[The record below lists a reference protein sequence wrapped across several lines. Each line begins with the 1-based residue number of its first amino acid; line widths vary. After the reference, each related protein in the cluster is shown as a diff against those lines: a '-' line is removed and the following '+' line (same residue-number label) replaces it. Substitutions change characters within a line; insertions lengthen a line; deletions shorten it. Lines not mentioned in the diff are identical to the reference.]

1 MIKRLPMIG
10 LMPAIGLMIGG
21 TVAMAVMCD
30 ALVPASVV
38 AADSEAETPAE
49 SPALAAARR
58 QAEALH
64 EAMHATLRIVHHQ
77 YFREDEGLAIP
88 AEILKGVFNEV
99 EEHQGIKLRWL
110 VVDGQAMNTDHKPQD
125 AFETAAVRA
134 LKKGA
139 VAHEAVADGVYRRAG
154 AITLSNE
161 CLKCHVP
168 RRSSNDDQ
176 TAGLLISIPLRP

>member
-1 MIKRLPMIG
+1 MTKL
-10 LMPAIGLMIGG
+10 LPAIGLITVG
-21 TVAMAVMCD
+21 TI
-30 ALVPASVV
+30 VV
-38 AADSEAETPAE
+38 AALWNLPVPAPLGAAEPAAAE

-58 QAEALH
+58 QAESLH

-88 AEILKGVFNEV
+88 AEILKGVFDEV
-99 EEHQGIKLRWL
+99 EQHQGITLRWL

-134 LKKGA
+134 LKQGA
-139 VAHEAVADGVYRRAG
+139 TAHETVAEGVYRRAG

-161 CLKCHVP
+161 CLKCHIP
-168 RRSSNDDQ
+168 RRSSNDDR
-176 TAGLLISIPLRP
+176 TAGLLISIPLQP